1 MLEKHWQRAGGGYTL
16 SWGDRLWRLE
26 IDQTGPGLRVE
37 TDQRLIELLT
47 LHGLAAVGRSEDR
60 VFTSASLIGVEEYRS
75 RIQATYAPT
84 GWHGLIVRAAWGP
97 SLGGRVSILKCR
109 PTRHRWACC
118 TTWKSWY
125 KAGGSGAA
133 ARGRRRPAGY
143 WVLPRD
149 SRSAALSYDGREPPG
164 DLRNLVTLAVSD
176 SPRCHL
182 FNPTGLEDDP
192 CYIEMVPP
200 DDVAR
205 LIRIE
210 SSEPEPPVPPPLA
223 VRYGLFGHDFEKG
236 VVFRGRLRGYWAPS
250 DTSMHD
256 ANLLYEQFLS
266 EPPPLGP

>member
-84 GWHGLIVRAAWGP
+84 GWHGLIVRTAWGP
-97 SLGGRVSILKCR
+97 SLGGAGIDLEVQANATSVGLL
-109 PTRHRWACC
+109 HDLEVMVQSRWQRR
-118 TTWKSWY
+118 
-125 KAGGSGAA
+125 GGPGPPPA
-133 ARGRRRPAGY
+133 AGY

-205 LIRIE
+205 LIRIQ
-210 SSEPEPPVPPPLA
+210 SSEPEPPVPPPLT